1 MTINPKVEKLIN
13 LLDYQKGTIVS
24 KTLIDKKAG
33 TVTIFAFDKN
43 QGLSEHT
50 APFDALIIVIEGE
63 VKITISGKSFK
74 LKKDDVIIMPA
85 NEPHAVNA
93 LTQMKM
99 MLVMIHS

>member
-1 MTINPKVEKLIN
+1 MTINPQVNKLIN
-13 LLDYQKGTIVS
+13 LVDYQKETIVS

-33 TVTIFAFDKN
+33 TITLFAFGKN

-50 APFDALIIVIEGE
+50 APFDALIIAIEGE

-99 MLVMIHS
+99 LLVMIHS

>member
-1 MTINPKVEKLIN
+1 MTTNSQVNNLIN
-13 LLDYQKGTIVS
+13 LIDYQEETIVS

-33 TVTIFAFDKN
+33 TITLFAFDKN

-50 APFDALIIVIEGE
+50 APYDALVIILEGK

-74 LKKDDVIIMPA
+74 LKKDDTIIMPV
-85 NEPHAVNA
+85 NKPHAVNA

-99 MLVMIHS
+99 ILVMIHS